1 MLMIGRLMF
10 GKRPIGNRPSAA
22 STGSTMASAAIKTA
36 IELRRA
42 RSVSHML
49 LPGLR
54 AHLLPRADQLLAL
67 GDDQLL
73 ALQALHDLHQRA
85 LALAGGDREP
95 ADDTLVDDE
104 HRRGVAVD
112 RDRLAGYQQGSG
124 VAVDHELHARVHARL
139 EQELLVH
146 DLHLDPE
153 GARARVEGVDDA
165 GR

>member
-10 GKRPIGNRPSAA
+10 GKRSIGNRPSATNPSSA
-22 STGSTMASAAIKTA
+22 MASDAIRTA

-67 GDDQLL
+67 GGDLLL
-73 ALQALHDLHQRA
+73 ALHALPAPHQRA
-85 LALAGGDREP
+85 PALAGGDREP

-124 VAVDHELHARVHARL
+124 GAVAHETSEER
-139 EQELLVH
+139 
-146 DLHLDPE
+146 
-153 GARARVEGVDDA
+153 
-165 GR
+165 

>member
-1 MLMIGRLMF
+1 MLMIGRVMF
-10 GKRPIGNRPSAA
+10 GKRSIGKRPSATNPSSA
-22 STGSTMASAAIKTA
+22 MASDAIKTA

-95 ADDTLVDDE
+95 ADDSLVDDD

-112 RDRLAGYQQGSG
+112 RDRLAGHQQGSG

-139 EQELLVH
+139 EAVPLVTS
-146 DLHLDPE
+146 L
-153 GARARVEGVDDA
+153 
-165 GR
+165 